1 MKRRRKP
8 WKRAEKKPASNSA
21 LDYSAQQR
29 ILVSSVRV
37 RQQQV
42 SRDKKFGV
50 IRIALSAA
58 ALACAL
64 ASAVQPTRAQLSD
77 PMQSV
82 GVRPDLLKDVGI
94 DQKLNQQVP
103 LGLTFKD
110 ENGNAVKLGQFFG
123 QKPVILSLVYFN
135 CPMLCTQVLNG
146 QEASMKGLPM
156 DAGNQFEAVTVSI
169 DPSDKPVMAS
179 VKKQMYVGMY
189 GRPNAAQGWHFLTG
203 DAPQIKALADS
214 VGFRYAYD
222 ADSKQFAHASA
233 IMVLTPQGKISKYFY
248 GIEYSPRDL
257 RLGLVEASNEKIGTP
272 VDSMLL
278 FCYHYDPSTGKYGL
292 IINRLIQA
300 GGLITVLA
308 IGITMLILFR
318 RERYELPAHKA

>member
-1 MKRRRKP
+1 
-8 WKRAEKKPASNSA
+8 
-21 LDYSAQQR
+21 
-29 ILVSSVRV
+29 
-37 RQQQV
+37 V
-42 SRDKKFGV
+42 SRFRKFGTV
-50 IRIALSAA
+50 RTAAGAA
-58 ALACAL
+58 ALACVFAF
-64 ASAVQPTRAQLSD
+64 APPARAQLSD

-94 DQKLNQQVP
+94 DQKLNQQIP
-103 LGLTFKD
+103 LDLTFHD
-110 ENGNAVKLGQFFG
+110 ESGNTVKLGQFFG

-146 QEASMKGLPM
+146 LEASMKGLPM

-203 DAPQIKALADS
+203 DAPQIKALADA

-233 IMVLTPQGKISKYFY
+233 IVVLTPQGKISKYFY

-257 RLGLVEASNEKIGTP
+257 RLGLVEASAEKIGTP
-272 VDSMLL
+272 VDSILL

-292 IINRLIQA
+292 IISRLIQA
-300 GGLITVLA
+300 GGLLTVLA
-308 IGITMLILFR
+308 IGITMLVLFR

>member
-1 MKRRRKP
+1 
-8 WKRAEKKPASNSA
+8 
-21 LDYSAQQR
+21 
-29 ILVSSVRV
+29 
-37 RQQQV
+37 
-42 SRDKKFGV
+42 
-50 IRIALSAA
+50 
-58 ALACAL
+58 
-64 ASAVQPTRAQLSD
+64 
-77 PMQSV
+77 
-82 GVRPDLLKDVGI
+82 
-94 DQKLNQQVP
+94 
-103 LGLTFKD
+103 
-110 ENGNAVKLGQFFG
+110 
-123 QKPVILSLVYFN
+123 
-135 CPMLCTQVLNG
+135 
-146 QEASMKGLPM
+146 M

-203 DAPQIKALADS
+203 DAPQIKTLADS

-272 VDSMLL
+272 VDSILL

-292 IINRLIQA
+292 LISRLIQA
-300 GGLITVLA
+300 GGLLTVLA
-308 IGITMLILFR
+308 IGITMLVLFR
-318 RERYELPAHKA
+318 RERYRVAGAESVTRKRRKNRRRAEVF